1 MSPRDAASD
10 AQAQAADPRAS
21 VWVSANAGSGKT
33 KVLTDR
39 VARLLLE
46 GVLPEHILCLT
57 YTKAAASEMQNRLF
71 ARLGGWAM
79 LPETDLRGE
88 LATLA
93 PDQPLDA
100 AALARARTLFARA
113 IEAPGGLKILTIH
126 AFCAALLRRFPLE
139 ARVSPAFTEMEAR
152 AGQLLAEEIVERMA
166 QGEDAPLLR
175 ALAEV
180 SPDADMNKLCTRI
193 LDRRDGF
200 APSLDRAGVCT
211 LYGIAPDLT
220 EADCL
225 AQVFP
230 GGELELIARLCPVLE
245 AKGGND
251 AKAAAKLR
259 GIKAPDAAAC
269 AVLEDVLLSGPG
281 AKEPF
286 AAKIGSFP
294 TKPLREGPLA
304 ADMPALEALMQRV
317 EAMRETR
324 LALRAAEATLTL
336 HRFAR
341 AFLDRLEHEKLRRG
355 WLDFDDLIRRAAALL
370 RDPAVADWVLY
381 KLDGGIDHILV
392 DEAQDT
398 SPEQWEV
405 IERLAR
411 EFTAGEGARPDT
423 PRSLFVVGDRKQS
436 IYSFQGADPDA
447 FERMRAGFGA
457 RLEPTDRPLL
467 SVALQYSFRSSQA
480 VLQVVDA
487 TFDGRAGSGMQP
499 DERHIA
505 FKSGMPG
512 RVDLWQPVPKDDTAE
527 PDPWYAPLDRPG
539 RESPQIRLARRIAL
553 WLKAQIGTAMIP
565 AQKSDGDGDWPMRPL
580 RAGDVM
586 ILVQR
591 RSTLFA
597 ELIRACKAAG
607 LQVAGADRLR
617 LGAELAVRDLAALL
631 QVLDLP
637 EDDLSLAC
645 ALRSPLFGWT
655 ERQLYDL
662 AHGREPRYLWRAL
675 TERRDE
681 FPETMAIFDDLMA
694 QADFLRPYDL
704 LERVLIRHDGRRR
717 LIGRLGDEAADGIDA
732 LLAQALAQERS
743 EVPSLTGFLRWMQS
757 DESEVKRQ
765 MDAAGDRIRVM
776 TVHGAKGLEAPLVIL
791 PDAAQPRGHSHE
803 DPLPLVEGRP
813 IWAVPRAEEP
823 AAQRAARDAAA
834 EAEKAERDRLLYV
847 AMTRAESWLV
857 VAAAGDLGKSGDA
870 WHDMVRAGM
879 ERAGA
884 GPQDFG
890 FEEGPG
896 LRLEHGGW
904 GGPAQAPAAPKQ
916 EQTVSLPP
924 HFLHPPP
931 APAPLPETLSP
942 SDLGGAKA
950 IGGDAGRDEE
960 AAKLYGTRLHLLLE
974 HLPGAAPGDRAT
986 LARRLLAEGPEAA
999 TEAET
1004 AALLDEAER
1013 VLDAPGLAALF
1024 APGALAEVPVSA
1036 TLAELGGAR
1045 IHGTID
1051 RLIVTP
1057 ERILAVDFKTNA
1069 TVPATPAEVPD
1080 GLLRQMGAY
1089 AAALAQIWP
1098 DRRIETALLWTRIP
1112 ALMPLPQDLVTT
1124 ALAQAGRA

>member
-1 MSPRDAASD
+1 
-10 AQAQAADPRAS
+10 
-21 VWVSANAGSGKT
+21 
-33 KVLTDR
+33 
-39 VARLLLE
+39 
-46 GVLPEHILCLT
+46 
-57 YTKAAASEMQNRLF
+57 
-71 ARLGGWAM
+71 
-79 LPETDLRGE
+79 
-88 LATLA
+88 
-93 PDQPLDA
+93 
-100 AALARARTLFARA
+100 
-113 IEAPGGLKILTIH
+113 
-126 AFCAALLRRFPLE
+126 
-139 ARVSPAFTEMEAR
+139 
-152 AGQLLAEEIVERMA
+152 
-166 QGEDAPLLR
+166 
-175 ALAEV
+175 
-180 SPDADMNKLCTRI
+180 
-193 LDRRDGF
+193 
-200 APSLDRAGVCT
+200 
-211 LYGIAPDLT
+211 
-220 EADCL
+220 
-225 AQVFP
+225 
-230 GGELELIARLCPVLE
+230 
-245 AKGGND
+245 
-251 AKAAAKLR
+251 
-259 GIKAPDAAAC
+259 
-269 AVLEDVLLSGPG
+269 
-281 AKEPF
+281 
-286 AAKIGSFP
+286 
-294 TKPLREGPLA
+294 
-304 ADMPALEALMQRV
+304 
-317 EAMRETR
+317 
-324 LALRAAEATLTL
+324 
-336 HRFAR
+336 
-341 AFLDRLEHEKLRRG
+341 
-355 WLDFDDLIRRAAALL
+355 
-370 RDPAVADWVLY
+370 VADWVLY

-447 FERMRAGFGA
+447 FERMRATFGA
-457 RLEPTDRPLL
+457 RLEPTDRPLM

-505 FKSGMPG
+505 FKSEMPG
-512 RVDLWQPVPKDDTAE
+512 RVDLWQPVPKDENAA

-539 RESPQIRLARRIAL
+539 RESPQIRLARRIAH

-565 AQKSDGDGDWPMRPL
+565 AQKPDGEGWPMRPL

-591 RSTLFA
+591 RSALFA
-597 ELIRACKAAG
+597 ELIRACKAQG
-607 LQVAGADRLR
+607 LPVAGADRLR
-617 LGAELAVRDLAALL
+617 LGAELAVRDLGALL

-645 ALRSPLFGWT
+645 ALRSPLFGWS

-662 AHGREPRYLWRAL
+662 AHGRQGRYLWRAL

-681 FPETMAIFDDLMA
+681 FPDTMAVFDDLMA
-694 QADFLRPYDL
+694 QADYLRPYDL

-717 LIGRLGDEAADGIDA
+717 LIGRLGEEAADGIDA

-743 EVPSLTGFLRWMQS
+743 EVPGLTGFLRWMQT
-757 DESEVKRQ
+757 DDTEVKRQ

-791 PDAAQPRGHSHE
+791 PDCAQPRGHSHE
-803 DPLPLVEGRP
+803 DPLPLVQGRP
-813 IWAVPRAEEP
+813 IWAVPKPDEP

-870 WHDMVRAGM
+870 WHDMVRTGM

-884 GPQDFG
+884 EPQDFG

-896 LRLEHGGW
+896 LRLEHGDW
-904 GGPAQAPAAPKQ
+904 AGPAQAPAQREA
-916 EQTVSLPP
+916 EDDVSVPEYFRQP
-924 HFLHPPP
+924 AT
-931 APAPLPETLSP
+931 APAMPAKTLSP

-950 IGGDAGRDEE
+950 IGGEAGRNEE
-960 AAKLYGTRLHLLLE
+960 AAMLYGTRLHLLLE
-974 HLPGAAPGDRAT
+974 HLPGIAADERAT
-986 LARRLLAEGPEAA
+986 LAQRLLGEGADPATGPEIAALLAE
-999 TEAET
+999 AEG
-1004 AALLDEAER
+1004 
-1013 VLDAPGLAALF
+1013 VLDAPDLAGLF

-1036 TLAELGGAR
+1036 ALPELGGAR

-1057 ERILAVDFKTNA
+1057 ERILAIDFKTNA
-1069 TVPATPAEVPD
+1069 TVPATPSDVPD

-1098 DRRIETALLWTRIP
+1098 DRRVETGLLWTRT
-1112 ALMPLPQDLVTT
+1112 ATLMPLPHDLVTA
-1124 ALAQAGRA
+1124 ALAAAGRA